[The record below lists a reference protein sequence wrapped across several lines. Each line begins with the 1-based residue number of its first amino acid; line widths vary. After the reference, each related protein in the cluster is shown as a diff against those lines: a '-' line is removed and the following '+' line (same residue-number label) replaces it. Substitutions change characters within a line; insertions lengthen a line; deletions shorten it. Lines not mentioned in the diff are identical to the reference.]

1 MWGCDKAVQLKTIAR
16 GKMEDYECWRVT
28 GSLTNSMDGC
38 PKGSAESCMTLNIG
52 DTCPNGKEVKL

>member
-1 MWGCDKAVQLKTIAR
+1 
-16 GKMEDYECWRVT
+16 MEDYECWRVT